1 MISLKKFGRGISP
14 NPTESAKT
22 DILSTTGQIMMNL
35 NDLEFIIRM
44 DQDKSE
50 FFGIDD
56 RTPDHYKPQIKIRV
70 EHVKNTK
77 IDNNER

>member
-1 MISLKKFGRGISP
+1 MVKNP
-14 NPTESAKT
+14 NKT

-44 DQDKSE
+44 DRDKSE

-56 RTPDHYKPQIKIRV
+56 RTPDYYKPKIKIKV
-70 EHVKNTK
+70 EYIKNTK
-77 IDNNER
+77 INNNVR